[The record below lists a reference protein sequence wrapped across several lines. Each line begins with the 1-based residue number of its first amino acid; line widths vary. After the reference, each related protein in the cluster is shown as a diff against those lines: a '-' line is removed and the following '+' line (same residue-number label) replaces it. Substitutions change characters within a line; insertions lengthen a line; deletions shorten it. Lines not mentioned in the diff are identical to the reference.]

1 MFNQLLKYDMKSL
14 SFKAR
19 YWYYRS
25 RAFLDTLLVFLSQS
39 LIYGT
44 VIVHIESPMLSII
57 LSSIPFALVYLIWR
71 WSFVDRNEYN
81 ETGYN
86 LFTIFMALSGLI
98 CNLIV
103 SHSIELNDSST
114 LKCKALVS
122 SIVLTILIFII
133 NISSRVLKFK

>member
-1 MFNQLLKYDMKSL
+1 MKKF
-14 SFKAR
+14 SFKIR

-25 RAFLDTLLVFLSQS
+25 RVFLDTLLVFLSQS

-81 ETGYN
+81 STGYS
-86 LFTIFMALSGLI
+86 LFFVIMIVIGLV
-98 CNLIV
+98 CNLLI
-103 SHSIELNDSST
+103 SHSIELDTSYV
-114 LKCKALVS
+114 LKFKAFIS
-122 SIVLTILIFII
+122 SIVLGILLFLI
-133 NISSRVLKFK
+133 NTPDKLLKFE

>member
-1 MFNQLLKYDMKSL
+1 MKKF
-14 SFKAR
+14 SFKIR

-25 RAFLDTLLVFLSQS
+25 RVFLDTLLVSLSQS

>member
-1 MFNQLLKYDMKSL
+1 MFNQLLEYNMKKF
-14 SFKAR
+14 SFKIR

-25 RAFLDTLLVFLSQS
+25 RVFLDTLLVFLSQS

-81 ETGYN
+81 STGYS
-86 LFTIFMALSGLI
+86 LFFVTMIVIGLV
-98 CNLIV
+98 CNLLI
-103 SHSIELNDSST
+103 SHSIELDTSHV
-114 LKCKALVS
+114 LKFKAFIS
-122 SIVLTILIFII
+122 SIVLGILLFLI
-133 NISSRVLKFK
+133 NTPDKLLKFE

>member
-1 MFNQLLKYDMKSL
+1 MKKF
-14 SFKAR
+14 SFKIR

-25 RAFLDTLLVFLSQS
+25 RVFLDTLLVFLSQS

>member
-1 MFNQLLKYDMKSL
+1 MKKF
-14 SFKAR
+14 SFKIR

-25 RAFLDTLLVFLSQS
+25 RVFLDTLLVFLSQS
-39 LIYGT
+39 LIYCT
-44 VIVHIESPMLSII
+44 SIVYIESPMLSII
-57 LSSIPFALVYLIWR
+57 LSSIPFLLVYLVWR
-71 WSFVDRNEYN
+71 WSFIDRNEYN
-81 ETGYN
+81 ETGHN

-103 SHSIELNDSST
+103 SHSIELSDSST
-114 LKCKALVS
+114 LKCKALIS

>member
-1 MFNQLLKYDMKSL
+1 MERF
-14 SFKAR
+14 SFKIR

-39 LIYGT
+39 LIYST

-103 SHSIELNDSST
+103 SHPIELNDSST

>member
-1 MFNQLLKYDMKSL
+1 MKKF
-14 SFKAR
+14 SFKIR

-25 RAFLDTLLVFLSQS
+25 RVFLDTLLVFLSQS

-81 ETGYN
+81 ETGHN